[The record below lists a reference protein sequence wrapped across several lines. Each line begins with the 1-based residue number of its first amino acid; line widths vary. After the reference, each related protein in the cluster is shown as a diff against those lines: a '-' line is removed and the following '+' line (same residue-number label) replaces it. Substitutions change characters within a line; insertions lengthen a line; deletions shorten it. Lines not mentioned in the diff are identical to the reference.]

1 MPIDL
6 PPVTRALLLA
16 NVAMYLLQLW
26 LGEPFELPLELWPW
40 GPHQQALLPNGESVT
55 VGFEFWQVLTYG
67 FLHDPNSIT
76 HIVFNM
82 LALWMFGGPIE
93 RLFGARPFAV
103 YYLICVIGAA
113 VAQLFVMHFFT
124 GGFYPTLG
132 ASGGVMG
139 LLLAFGMMYPNARV
153 IALLLPIPI
162 PAWLFVILYGGLELL
177 LGVTGTQAGVAH
189 FAHLGGMAFGF
200 VLIQYWRGKLPLKPN
215 RILMR

>member
-26 LGEPFELPLELWPW
+26 LGEPFQAPLELWPW
-40 GPHQQALLPNGESVT
+40 GPHQQSLLPNGDSIT

-67 FLHDPNSIT
+67 FLHDPDSIT

-93 RLFGARPFAV
+93 RLFGARPFAI
-103 YYLICVIGAA
+103 YYLVCVIGAA
-113 VAQLFVMHFFT
+113 IAQLFVMRFFT

-162 PAWLFVILYGGLELL
+162 PAWLFVILYGGLELF
-177 LGVTGTQAGVAH
+177 LGVTGTLAGVAH